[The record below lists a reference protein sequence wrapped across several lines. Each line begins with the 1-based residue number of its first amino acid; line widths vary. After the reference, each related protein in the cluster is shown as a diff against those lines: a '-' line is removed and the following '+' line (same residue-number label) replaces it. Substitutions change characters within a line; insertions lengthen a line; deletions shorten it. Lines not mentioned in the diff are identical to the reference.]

1 MKIIR
6 GIYNLK
12 EHNLSQ
18 EFSQCVLTMG
28 NFDGVHLGHQSL
40 ISRLKQVGQQENLPT
55 VVMIFEPQPLEFFSP
70 EKAPARLTTF
80 QEKYHHLEQLGVDY
94 LLCVPFNQT
103 IADLPADTF
112 VTEWLINQLHAQYII
127 IGDDFKFGYHREG
140 NAELLSRYAEGN
152 LFKLEALSSF
162 EFNGLRVSSTVVRD
176 ILAEGDFALAEE
188 LLGRPYSIC
197 GKVIHGNALARQLG
211 FPTANIHLH
220 RKKAPLQGVYFVEVK
235 NIDDGECYQGIA
247 NIGLRPTI
255 DGKSTTLE
263 VNIFDFNQ
271 DIYGQH
277 LHVVFREKIR
287 DEKKFVSL
295 EALKQQIAQDICIA
309 HQISAKF

>member
-18 EFSQCVLTMG
+18 LFSQCVLTMG

-40 ISRLKQVGQQENLPT
+40 ISRLKRIGQQLNLPT

-70 EKAPARLTTF
+70 DKAPARLTTF
-80 QEKYHHLEQLGVDY
+80 QEKYHYLAQLGVDY
-94 LLCVPFNQT
+94 LLCIPFNQT
-103 IADLPADTF
+103 IADLSADAF
-112 VTEWLINQLHAQYII
+112 VQEWLINQLHAQYII
-127 IGDDFKFGYHREG
+127 IGDDFKFGQHREG
-140 NAELLSRYAEGN
+140 NAALLSRYADN
-152 LFKLEALSSF
+152 KCFQLEALFSF
-162 EFNGLRVSSTVVRD
+162 EVDGLRVSSTMVRD
-176 ILAEGDFALAEE
+176 ALASGDFVLAEE
-188 LLGRPYSIC
+188 LLGRPYAIC

-220 RKKAPLQGVYFVEVK
+220 RKKAPLHGVYYVDVQ
-235 NIDDGECYQGIA
+235 NMHDGKWYQGIA

-277 LHVVFREKIR
+277 LSVIFREKIR
-287 DEKKFVSL
+287 AEKKFASL
-295 EALKQQIAQDICIA
+295 DELKQQIAQDICIA